1 MRPTLH
7 LLATSLIPSLV
18 AISGSALA
26 QGGNSQALS
35 PAELGRINNQP
46 IAAPVGNPGKLGNA
60 DARKPTFEYTDPGG
74 TQVKEFRD
82 ANAPTEIQVKGPLGT
97 YEMSPPASVMPGP
110 SNQSNDNLLSVPSI
124 SIPF

>member
-1 MRPTLH
+1 MRPIPFPLSP
-7 LLATSLIPSLV
+7 LLVSGLMAV
-18 AISGSALA
+18 SGSVFA

-46 IAAPVGNPGKLGNA
+46 LAAPVGNPAALGNA
-60 DARKPTFEYTDPGG
+60 DARKPTFEYTDPSG

-82 ANAPTEIQVKGPLGT
+82 ANAPTEVQVKGPLGT
-97 YEMSPPASVMPGP
+97 YEMSPPTSVMPGP
-110 SNQSNDNLLSVPSI
+110 SNKANDNLLSVPSI

>member
-7 LLATSLIPSLV
+7 LFATSLFSSLT
-18 AISGSALA
+18 ALSGTTLA
-26 QGGNSQALS
+26 QAGSSQALS
-35 PAELGRINNQP
+35 PAELNRINNQP
-46 IAAPVGNPGKLGNA
+46 IAAPVGNPGQLGNA
-60 DARKPTFEYTDPGG
+60 DARKPTFDYTDPGG

-82 ANAPTEIQVKGPLGT
+82 TNAPTEVQVKGPLGT

-110 SNQSNDNLLSVPSI
+110 SNQTNDNLLSVPSI